1 MKKMI
6 TYFKNLSIVVKFT
19 LIIVLAFILLSGSIL
34 ISANLYEKERL
45 ATYYGVHS
53 SNNRQL
59 LDKIDSYIAD
69 ISNVTKIP
77 LTYKINDSTYMSLL
91 SDFNDTGF
99 SSYEFQRQ
107 NEQIFEQ
114 IMTYKDEVN
123 SCYIFNTKGE
133 ADYKVKYAIYSPFN
147 PTDTYWFKEAI
158 YRFGKPVLVR
168 TYELPE
174 IVNKNLRP
182 VYVFGIA
189 RGIVQLKS
197 GSVIGILLV
206 NTEVKYLE
214 KLCDEVSL
222 GANQRILIMS
232 GSHCIFDTKGEF
244 TSMSIPSDNAIM
256 SIPEQTKDSFFKCNI
271 NNRLSYAT
279 SLFSDNYGLRVIS
292 IAPSDDLLGGLTRIQ
307 FTNFIQ
313 LILIIFAILLITLF
327 ALRRVVSPLTLLS
340 SMMKMAEDGDFTN
353 HVKFDSLDEVGKLA
367 KSYNSL
373 IDRINSLIKE
383 VYLEKINANEL
394 ELQMLQ
400 SQINPHFLYNTLE
413 SISMMAT
420 INDDDVTSDMAA
432 SLGSILRYSIS
443 DLSAPVSLLD
453 EINHV
458 KEYVALLEYRFK
470 NQYRLGIEVPTALY
484 STQMPKLILQ
494 PVVENAIYHGM
505 RTVRTG
511 GVITVTAAKAS
522 RGSLEIRILDNG
534 SGIPEDELK
543 LLNDYINEKNDSYDS
558 IGLRNVNRRI
568 RLFCKEEK
576 DSSDVGVMVERGD
589 NGGTLVRILIK
600 DMSL

>member
-1 MKKMI
+1 MKKI
-6 TYFKNLSIVVKFT
+6 IAFFKNLSIVVKFT

-45 ATYYGVHS
+45 ATYYGIHS
-53 SNNRQL
+53 SNNAQL

-91 SDFNDTGF
+91 SDFNEAGDN
-99 SSYEFQRQ
+99 SYEFQRQ

-114 IMTYKDEVN
+114 IMTYKSEVN

-133 ADYKVKYAIYSPFN
+133 ADYKVKYAIYSPFD
-147 PTDTYWFKEAI
+147 PSDTYWFKEAI
-158 YRFGKPVLVR
+158 ERFGKPVLVK
-168 TYELPE
+168 TYELPG
-174 IVNKNLRP
+174 IVNENLRP

-214 KLCDEVSL
+214 KLCSEVSL
-222 GANQRILIMS
+222 GKNQRFLIMS
-232 GSHCIFDTKGEF
+232 GSHCIYDTMGKF

-256 SIPEQTKDSFFKCNI
+256 SIPEETIGTFFKCNI
-271 NNRLSYAT
+271 DHRLSYAT
-279 SLFSDNYGLRVIS
+279 SLSSDSFGLRVIS
-292 IAPSDDLLGGLTRIQ
+292 IAPSDDLLEGLTRIQ

-327 ALRRVVSPLTLLS
+327 ALRKVVSPLTLLS

-367 KSYNSL
+367 ESYNSL
-373 IDRINSLIKE
+373 IDKINSLIKE
-383 VYLEKINANEL
+383 VYLERINANEL

-443 DLSAPVSLLD
+443 DLNAPVSLLD
-453 EINHV
+453 EITHI

-470 NQYRLGIEVPTALY
+470 NQYRLDVDVPVSLY
-484 STQMPKLILQ
+484 PAQMPKLILQ

-505 RTVRTG
+505 RTIRTG
-511 GVITVTAAKAS
+511 GVIKVTASKVT
-522 RGSLEIRILDNG
+522 RGLFEIRVLDNG
-534 SGIPEDELK
+534 SGISEDELK
-543 LLNDYINEKNDSYDS
+543 LLNDYINEKNDSFDS

-568 RLFCKEEK
+568 LLFCKEEK
-576 DSSDVGVMVERGD
+576 ASSDVGVIVERGD
-589 NGGTLVRILIK
+589 NGGTCVRILIK
-600 DMSL
+600 DMS

>member
-6 TYFKNLSIVVKFT
+6 SYFKNLSIVVKFT
-19 LIIVLAFILLSGSIL
+19 LIILLAFILLSGSIL
-34 ISANLYEKERL
+34 ISANLYEQERL
-45 ATYYGVHS
+45 ATYYRVYS
-53 SNNRQL
+53 SNNEQL

-91 SDFNDTGF
+91 DDFNETGLN
-99 SSYEFQRQ
+99 SYEFQRQ

-114 IMTYKDEVN
+114 IMTYKDDVN
-123 SCYIFNTKGE
+123 SCYIFSTKGK
-133 ADYKVKYAIYSPFN
+133 ADYKVKYAIYSPFD
-147 PTDTYWFKEAI
+147 PTDTSWFKEAI
-158 YRFGKPVLVR
+158 DRFGKPVLVK
-168 TYELPE
+168 TYELPG
-174 IVNKNLRP
+174 IVNENLRP

-206 NTEVKYLE
+206 NTEVSYLE
-214 KLCDEVSL
+214 ELCSEVSL
-222 GANQRILIMS
+222 GSNQRILIMND
-232 GSHCIFDTKGEF
+232 SHCIYDTSGEF
-244 TSMSIPSDNAIM
+244 TAMSIPSDNPIM
-256 SIPEQTKDSFFKCNI
+256 SIPEETKDTFFKYTTD
-271 NNRLSYAT
+271 RKSSYAN
-279 SLFSDNYGLRVIS
+279 SLISNNFGLRVIS
-292 IAPSDDLLGGLTRIQ
+292 IAPAGDLLGGLTRIQ

-327 ALRRVVSPLTLLS
+327 AIKKVVSPLTLLS

-353 HVKFDSLDEVGKLA
+353 HVKFESLDEVGKLA
-367 KSYNSL
+367 ESYNSL

-443 DLSAPVSLLD
+443 DLNTPVSLLD
-453 EINHV
+453 EIGHV

-470 NQYRLGIEVPTALY
+470 NQYRLEIDVPTALY

-505 RTVRTG
+505 RTIRTG
-511 GVITVTAAKAS
+511 GVIKVTAFKAS
-522 RGSLEIRILDNG
+522 RGLFEIRVSDNG
-534 SGIPEDELK
+534 SGIPEDDLK

-568 RLFCKEEK
+568 RLFCREEK
-576 DSSDVGVMVERGD
+576 DSSDVGVIVECGE
-589 NGGTLVRILIK
+589 NGGTLVRILIR
-600 DMSL
+600 DMS

>member
-1 MKKMI
+1 MKRI
-6 TYFKNLSIVVKFT
+6 VSYFKNLSIVVKFS

-45 ATYYGVHS
+45 ATYFDVHT
-53 SNNRQL
+53 SNNQQL
-59 LDKIDSYIAD
+59 LDKIDSYISD

-77 LTYKINDSTYMSLL
+77 LTYKINDITYMSLL
-91 SDFNDTGF
+91 SDFNEN
-99 SSYEFQRQ
+99 SNNSYEFQRQ

-133 ADYKVKYAIYSPFN
+133 GDYKVKYAIYSPFD
-147 PTDTYWFKEAI
+147 PSDTYWFKEALD
-158 YRFGKPVLVR
+158 RFGKPVFVK

-174 IVNKNLRP
+174 IVNKRLKP
-182 VYVFGIA
+182 VYVFGVA

-197 GSVIGILLV
+197 GDVIGILLI
-206 NTEVKYLE
+206 NTEVDYFE
-214 KLCDEVSL
+214 RLCNDVRL
-222 GANQRILIMS
+222 GTNQRFLIMS
-232 GSHCIFDTKGEF
+232 DTHCIFDSNGEF
-244 TSMSIPSDNAIM
+244 TAKTMPSDNKIM
-256 SIPEQTKDSFFKCNI
+256 YVPEETKDSFYKFTLD
-271 NNRLSYAT
+271 NRSTYAT
-279 SLFSDNYGLRVIS
+279 SLKSDNYGLRIIS
-292 IAPSDDLLGGLTRIQ
+292 IAPSDDLLGGLTRIE
-307 FTNFIQ
+307 FTNFLQ
-313 LILIIFAILLITLF
+313 LILIIFAILLVTLF
-327 ALRRVVSPLTLLS
+327 SIKQVVSPITFLS

-367 KSYNSL
+367 MSYNSL

-420 INDDDVTSDMAA
+420 INDDDTTSDMAA

-443 DLSAPVSLLD
+443 DLNASVSLLD
-453 EINHV
+453 EIGHV

-470 NQYRLGIEVPTALY
+470 NQYRLEVDIPAALY

-511 GVITVTAAKAS
+511 GIIRVSAS
-522 RGSLEIRILDNG
+522 KSARNTLEIRVSDNG
-534 SGIPEDELK
+534 SGIPNDK
-543 LLNDYINEKNDSYDS
+543 LITLNDYINEKNDSFDS
-558 IGLRNVNRRI
+558 IGLRNVNRRVH
-568 RLFCKEEK
+568 LFCKDEK
-576 DSSDVGVMVERGD
+576 DSSNVGVFVESGIE
-589 NGGTLVRILIK
+589 GGTVVIIRI
-600 DMSL
+600 SC